1 MDTIGLTWAGLHTS
15 GPERVLG
22 VRVGSQL
29 VGVGI
34 VEHGRGAGIL
44 TCAVILEVST
54 SL

>member
-34 VEHGRGAGIL
+34 VDHGRRAGVL
-44 TCAVILEVST
+44 TCAIILEVSAG
-54 SL
+54 L